1 MGLSDLIKWPKFK
14 DEDGRHQCSFQY
26 WSGGEAMEDYPWILP
41 TCKKIG
47 PEKIFMA
54 KDTNILR
61 ANLQAEFTTF
71 PYVQFIF
78 YGLFE
83 VPRSSLK
90 SSIGRLTFLT
100 LDPYFTDHTIGT
112 IACIS

>member
-1 MGLSDLIKWPKFK
+1 MVGLSDLIKWPKFK
-14 DEDGRHQCSFQY
+14 DEGGRPSVKLSVLEWGEY
-26 WSGGEAMEDYPWILP
+26 GGLPWILP

-47 PEKIFMA
+47 PEKIFMV
-54 KDTNILR
+54 KDTSIRR
-61 ANLQAEFTTF
+61 ANLQAEFTIF

-78 YGLFE
+78 YGLSQ

-90 SSIGRLTFLT
+90 SSKGHLTFLT
-100 LDPYFTDHTIGT
+100 LDPYFTDHTIVT